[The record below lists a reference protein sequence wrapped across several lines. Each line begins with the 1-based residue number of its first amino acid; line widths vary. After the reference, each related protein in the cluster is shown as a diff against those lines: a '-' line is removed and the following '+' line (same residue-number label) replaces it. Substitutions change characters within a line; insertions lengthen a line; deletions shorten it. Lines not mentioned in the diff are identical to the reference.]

1 MADEK
6 TVETKVTKAEA
17 KAKTTPKPKAEKKA
31 DQPSPKQ
38 ETAPKGE
45 AKPKAAEAKPKA
57 AEAKPKEEAKPKAA
71 EAKPKEEA
79 KPKAAEAKPKGE
91 AKPKAAEAKPKG
103 EAKPKAE
110 KVEIVEGEIEKE
122 AKAEEKR
129 APRIK
134 PVLTQELKWAIKVR
148 TERKAHEPEFRRQE
162 WFRYRRLEKTGY
174 RKPRGMHSKMRMHW
188 KYRPSVVRIGF
199 RGPKVARGLHPS
211 GFKEVLVHNEL
222 ALAGIDPKTM
232 AIRIGHSVG
241 GRKRQKI
248 QEKAD
253 ELGIR
258 VLNRW

>member
-1 MADEK
+1 MAEEHSTDN
-6 TVETKVTKAEA
+6 KVTKAEA
-17 KAKTTPKPKAEKKA
+17 KARTEPKPKPEKTA
-31 DQPSPKQ
+31 DHP
-38 ETAPKGE
+38 APKHE

-57 AEAKPKEEAKPKAA
+57 AETKPKAAEAKPKATEAKPKAA
-71 EAKPKEEA
+71 EAKPKEE
-79 KPKAAEAKPKGE
+79 GE
-91 AKPKAAEAKPKG
+91 KEP
-103 EAKPKAE
+103 
-110 KVEIVEGEIEKE
+110 VEIVEGEIEKE
-122 AKAEEKR
+122 EAEKKR

-134 PVLTQELKWAIKVR
+134 PELDQDLKWAIKVR
-148 TERKAHEPEFRRQE
+148 KERKAKEPEFRRQE
-162 WFRYRRLEKTGY
+162 WFRYKRLQKTGY

-199 RGPKVARGLHPS
+199 RGPASARGLHSS
-211 GFKEVLVHNEL
+211 GFKEILVHNES
-222 ALAGIDPKTM
+222 ALTGIDPKTQ

>member
-1 MADEK
+1 MAEEHSTDN
-6 TVETKVTKAEA
+6 KVTKAEA
-17 KAKTTPKPKAEKKA
+17 KARTEPKPKPEKTA
-31 DQPSPKQ
+31 DHP
-38 ETAPKGE
+38 APKHEAKPKAAEAKPKAAETKPKAAEAKPKATEAKPKAAE

-57 AEAKPKEEAKPKAA
+57 AEAKPKEEG
-71 EAKPKEEA
+71 EKE
-79 KPKAAEAKPKGE
+79 P
-91 AKPKAAEAKPKG
+91 
-103 EAKPKAE
+103 
-110 KVEIVEGEIEKE
+110 VEIVEGEIEKE
-122 AKAEEKR
+122 EAEKKR

-134 PVLTQELKWAIKVR
+134 PELDQDLKWAIKVR
-148 TERKAHEPEFRRQE
+148 KERKAKEPEFRRQE
-162 WFRYRRLEKTGY
+162 WFRYKRLQKTGY

-199 RGPKVARGLHPS
+199 RGPASARGLHSS
-211 GFKEVLVHNEL
+211 GFKEILVHNES
-222 ALAGIDPKTM
+222 ALTGIDPKTQ

>member
-38 ETAPKGE
+38 EAAPKGE

-57 AEAKPKEEAKPKAA
+57 A
-71 EAKPKEEA
+71 
-79 KPKAAEAKPKGE
+79 E

-199 RGPKVARGLHPS
+199 RGPKAARGLHPS

-222 ALAGIDPKTM
+222 ALAGIDPKTQ